1 MYGISF
7 ILLVLLHESVSC
19 LSICVIQI
27 PKTFRITMASEITE
41 EEDDESSCFVDPEV
55 QKERIRRIIEYQKSL
70 YHSSSSSSSSA
81 TSCSSFSLS
90 KKISSSLSL
99 VQGGNT
105 SLMISEIIEEKN
117 DEDGCYVD
125 PEAQKERI
133 RRIIEHQKA
142 LWQSSSSSAASCSS
156 FSSSRRS
163 GSLLS
168 LMKEGNT
175 SLKRLFEMEHT
186 SLANHFDDLSGSP
199 VIKPILLWGSDTDN
213 ENEFHDPWPSITQLE
228 PRNDYRIDRQ
238 SRFASDGSFIE
249 GDDFHNRKVRI
260 GKQKLTRKKSFR
272 RLPGFGKWRCGGYR
286 FRLRLRLRR
295 LRITF
300 CRRKY

>member
-1 MYGISF
+1 M
-7 ILLVLLHESVSC
+7 V
-19 LSICVIQI
+19 
-27 PKTFRITMASEITE
+27 SEITE

-81 TSCSSFSLS
+81 ASCSSFSLS
-90 KKISSSLSL
+90 QKGSSSLSL

-142 LWQSSSSSAASCSS
+142 LWQSSSSSSSSAASCSS

-168 LMKEGNT
+168 LMKGGNT

-213 ENEFHDPWPSITQLE
+213 ENEFHDPWPFITQLE

-238 SRFASDGSFIE
+238 SKFASDGSFIE

-260 GKQKLTRKKSFR
+260 GKQKLTRRKSFR

-295 LRITF
+295 LRIAF